1 MVRTKR
7 EVSEQRILQQ
17 VQVVAQAPI
26 SIRNEKI
33 MNNKSREIL
42 LIAQEECAEVTQAI
56 SKIFR
61 FGLEAKHPQR
71 SETNKEHLSEEIG
84 DLLTMIDLMVQEDMI
99 SWKEVLKAKEAK
111 LEKLKMW
118 SNIIKQ

>member
-1 MVRTKR
+1 MD
-7 EVSEQRILQQ
+7 
-17 VQVVAQAPI
+17 
-26 SIRNEKI
+26 
-33 MNNKSREIL
+33 NKSREIL

-84 DLLTMIDLMVQEDMI
+84 DLLSMIDLMAQQDII
-99 SWKEVLKAKEAK
+99 SWKEVLIAKESK
-111 LEKLKMW
+111 REKLRKW
-118 SNIIKQ
+118 SNIIQDNGIG